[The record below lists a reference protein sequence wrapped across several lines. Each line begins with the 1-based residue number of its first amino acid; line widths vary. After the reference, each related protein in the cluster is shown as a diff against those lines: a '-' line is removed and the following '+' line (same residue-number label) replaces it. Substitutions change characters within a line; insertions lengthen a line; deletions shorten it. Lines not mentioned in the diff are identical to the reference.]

1 MHLLYILTIIA
12 SLLGV
17 VKAVPHDTP
26 LIESA
31 NSPVSVLPITE
42 TVLTK
47 GNRLC
52 NIYNV

>member
-1 MHLLYILTIIA
+1 MHLLHILTIIV

-26 LIESA
+26 LTESA
-31 NSPVSVLPITE
+31 NSPITE